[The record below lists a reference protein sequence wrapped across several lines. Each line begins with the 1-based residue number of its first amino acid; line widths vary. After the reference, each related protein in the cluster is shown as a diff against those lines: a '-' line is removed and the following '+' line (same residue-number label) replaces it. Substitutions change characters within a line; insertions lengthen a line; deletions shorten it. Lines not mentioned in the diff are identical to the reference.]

1 MAKVNGKVN
10 VEMNRN
16 SQKAQ
21 DVEIINQN
29 AERLNA
35 EAEDVL
41 TYQEHL
47 WQTDINDMPQN
58 DSMTNLPIAAIPLC
72 HVIVKRHNQHG
83 HCLLP
88 IAHLLRKQPQPT
100 FIRCINEPQHE
111 VGDAFGGVGLHPS
124 AHLLGSAKQP
134 SVA

>member
-1 MAKVNGKVN
+1 MKRIIGQMMAKVNGKVN

-41 TYQEHL
+41 TYQQYL
-47 WQTDINDMPQN
+47 WQTDINDTPQN
-58 DSMTNLPIAAIPLC
+58 DSMI
-72 HVIVKRHNQHG
+72 Q
-83 HCLLP
+83 
-88 IAHLLRKQPQPT
+88 
-100 FIRCINEPQHE
+100 
-111 VGDAFGGVGLHPS
+111 
-124 AHLLGSAKQP
+124 
-134 SVA
+134 